1 MIDVENII
9 FDECSAKV
17 LESFPEAEISG
28 VDINSMAKSPAVL
41 IAEADNTS
49 YERTADSGS
58 LENHALLMYQVSVT
72 SNKVAGKKAECKAIL
87 NIIDNYFTSK
97 GFVRIGKEPATIKDG
112 VWYRI
117 VARYQALVS
126 KDHIIYRR

>member
-87 NIIDNYFTSK
+87 NIIDNYFTGK

-126 KDHIIYRR
+126 KDNIIYRR